1 MNILYI
7 NHYAGSKNMGMEFRP
22 YYMGKIWLEMGHN
35 VTIVGSSFS
44 HLRVSQPNIDGSLST
59 EKVDGLNYVWIKGI
73 KYVGNGFGRILNMMQ
88 FLFGLF
94 FFQKNIVA
102 QSQPDVVIASSTYP
116 MDIWPAKYIAQIC
129 DARLVFEL
137 HDVWPQSL
145 TEIAGLS
152 RFNPLVILSGIA
164 ERAVYSSADRVI
176 SMLPAIND
184 HCAGLGFDT
193 SNLTIVPNG
202 IVFDDWSKNEVLLPD
217 EIISAI
223 TDMRFRDHMIVCY
236 AGAHGIPNDLE
247 NLINAADLLRNDK
260 VSFLLVGDGNLKT
273 ELAKLIN
280 LKNIDNISMCKT
292 VSKSMIP
299 QLLELVD
306 VGFIGA
312 KNRSIYNHGI
322 SPNKMADYMMA
333 EIPIICAIKAGN
345 DPVTEA
351 SCGYTV
357 TPSNPKALSCVILE
371 MQSIGHTERKLM
383 GRRGKE
389 YALQN
394 YGYATLAKK
403 FMDAL
408 K

>member
-7 NHYAGSKNMGMEFRP
+7 DHYAGSKKMGMEFRP
-22 YYMGKIWLEMGHN
+22 YYLGKIWTEMGHN

-44 HLRVSQPNIDGSLST
+44 HLRVSQPIINGPLTI
-59 EKVDGLNYVWIKGI
+59 ENVDGLNYIWVKGI
-73 KYVGNGFGRILNMMQ
+73 KYVGNGFGRLLNMMQ

-94 FFQKNIVA
+94 YFQKNILA

-116 MDIWPAKYIAQIC
+116 MDIWPAKYMAKIC

-152 RFNPLVILSGIA
+152 RLNPFVILAGIA
-164 ERAVYSSADRVI
+164 ERTVYSSADRVV
-176 SMLPAIND
+176 SMLPAIHD
-184 HCAGLGFDT
+184 HCARLGFDT
-193 SNLTIVPNG
+193 SNLTIIPNG
-202 IVFDDWSKNEVLLPD
+202 IVFNDWSLNENLLPPQ
-217 EIISAI
+217 IKTAISEMKLRG
-223 TDMRFRDHMIVCY
+223 DMIVCY
-236 AGAHGIPNDLE
+236 AGAHGVPNDLE
-247 NLINAADLLRNDK
+247 NLINAADLLRNEK
-260 VSFLLVGDGNLKT
+260 ISFLLVGDGHLKP
-273 ELAKLIN
+273 ELTQLVKSKKLN
-280 LKNIDNISMCKT
+280 NISMCETILKP
-292 VSKSMIP
+292 MIP
-299 QLLELVD
+299 KLLELVD

-312 KNRSIYNHGI
+312 KNQPIYRHGI

-351 SCGYTV
+351 NCGYTV
-357 TPSNPKALSCVILE
+357 TPSDPEVLTSAILDIH
-371 MQSIGHTERKLM
+371 SIGHLERKTM

-394 YGYATLAKK
+394 YSYDTLARK
-403 FMDAL
+403 FIEVL
-408 K
+408 N